1 MKKLYIFTAF
11 LFFIAC
17 KKKEEPIPHQELK
30 QFVAYPEEVAEETYH
45 IDTAYKYESRIGVS
59 GDYQYNYDVSGT
71 DGNGDEVKGNIDV
84 RDKYGA
90 GILTDANG
98 NDVEIETEW
107 IGYGKLKATNSD
119 GNEYELGVD

>member
-11 LFFIAC
+11 LFLVAC
-17 KKKEEPIPHQELK
+17 KKKQEPIIKQQVR
-30 QFVAYPEEVAEETYH
+30 QFVAYSEEIAEETYH
-45 IDTAYKYESRIGVS
+45 IDTAYQYENRVGVS

-71 DGNGDEVKGNIDV
+71 DSNGNEVTGNIDV
-84 RDKYGA
+84 RGKYGA
-90 GILTDANG
+90 GTLTDATG

-107 IGYGKLKATNSD
+107 IGYGKLKATDNE